1 MGADA
6 DQELSSIDRIR
17 DAAIDL
23 FGEHGFRATSL
34 RSIADAAGVSQ
45 ALIIHH
51 YDTKQG
57 LRTACDQ
64 HVTDQVRSRK
74 KETVGGAAGGGHF
87 SVVQQ
92 LQDAPRLLRYLTRA
106 MTEGGEHTAALI
118 DDLLEDALEYMEAG
132 ERAGM
137 ILPSRFP
144 RDRAAVLL
152 LWSLG
157 ALTLHEQVSRLLDVD
172 LLAGD
177 DAPESL
183 GRYFRPALE
192 LYSQGLITE
201 QTGEGLLAAL
211 PDDPDS
217 ARPTH
222 DEEH

>member
-1 MGADA
+1 MAADE
-6 DQELSSIDRIR
+6 DPELSSIDRIR

-23 FGEHGFRATSL
+23 FGEHGYRATSL
-34 RSIADAAGVSQ
+34 KSIAAAAGVSQ

-51 YDTKQG
+51 YGTKQD

-74 KETVGGAAGGGHF
+74 KETLGGAAGGGPF
-87 SVVQQ
+87 SVVHQ
-92 LQDAPRLLRYLTRA
+92 LQEAPRLLRYLTRA

-118 DDLLEDALEYMEAG
+118 DDMLEDALEYMEAG

-137 ILPSRFP
+137 ILPNTYP

-157 ALTLHEQVSRLLDVD
+157 ALTLHEQVSRLLGVD
-172 LLAGD
+172 FLAADGT
-177 DAPESL
+177 PEAL
-183 GRYFRPALE
+183 GRYFRPVLE

-201 QTGEGLLAAL
+201 QALAAL
-211 PDDPDS
+211 PDDPDT
-217 ARPTH
+217 ARHTH